1 MKRFKTTVT
10 RTDEY
15 IIEID
20 ENIIDEQ
27 WMQHFRQYF
36 ADYKTYEE
44 HAEYLTQHRARF
56 EQSFIEG
63 YGEVKI
69 NGSLPWHLKDGQK
82 INGDDNGINII
93 VKSEDQ
99 DCEVEVEEIE

>member
-20 ENIIDEQ
+20 ENIIDEE
-27 WMQHFRQYF
+27 WMKHFARYF
-36 ADYKTYEE
+36 DDFDTYEE
-44 HAEYLTQHRARF
+44 HAEHLAQYRARF

-63 YGEVKI
+63 YGEVLI
-69 NGSLPWHLKDGQK
+69 NGKKSWSVEDEKDVNK
-82 INGDDNGINII
+82 GINII
-93 VKSEDQ
+93 IKREDE
-99 DCEVEVEEIE
+99 DCEVELKEIK

>member
-20 ENIIDEQ
+20 ENIITEE
-27 WMQHFRQYF
+27 WMEDFAKYF
-36 ADYKTYEE
+36 YGFDTYEE
-44 HAEYLTQHRARF
+44 HAEHLAQYKARF

-63 YGEVKI
+63 YGEVLI
-69 NGSLPWHLKDGQK
+69 NGKPHWSVENKEDVNK
-82 INGDDNGINII
+82 GINII
-93 VKSEDQ
+93 VKSEDR
-99 DCEVEVEEIE
+99 DCEVEVEEID